1 MSLIEYLHGL
11 PTPERGNERR
21 QFAGQARRAA
31 LVLALAALLTGR
43 SEAAPTHQKK
53 HRHGEAERAQAEKP
67 PSGPL
72 MIIVSIGSQHVSL
85 YADGAFVARGPVS
98 TGMHG
103 HPTPVGVFSVIQKDR
118 YHHSNIYS
126 AAPMPYMQR
135 ITWSGVAIHQGVLP
149 GYPASH
155 GCIRTST
162 DFAVRLWGITKLGVR
177 VIVSRN
183 DIAPASIAN
192 PHLFALRS
200 DPPPDVQPEPA
211 VMRSQMPPGGVVP
224 AADRVLA
231 DGENFNNPLELRGS
245 EPAATPAAQP
255 AAAEAAAPAPIDA
268 AKAAADAAML
278 ADTPRKPGL
287 VSVFVSKKT
296 GRLYVRQ
303 NNQPLFDVPVEI
315 RDPDRPLGTHVFT
328 ALEPEKDGKNMR
340 WSVVT
345 MAGEAPAAAEH
356 AVHHGRKSRLEREA
370 DIPVQKSSASAADAL
385 NRIDMPQ
392 EAVERISEMLTP
404 GSSLII
410 SDQPMSGETGRDTDF
425 IILTH

>member
-1 MSLIEYLHGL
+1 VALI
-11 PTPERGNERR
+11 
-21 QFAGQARRAA
+21 
-31 LVLALAALLTGR
+31 ALLAGR
-43 SEAAPTHQKK
+43 AEALPAQKK
-53 HRHGEAERAQAEKP
+53 HRHGEAANRAQAEKP
-67 PSGPL
+67 PAGPL

-103 HPTPVGVFSVIQKDR
+103 HPTPVGVFTVIQKDR
-118 YHHSNIYS
+118 YHRSNIYS

-162 DFAVRLWGITKLGVR
+162 DFAVRLWGTTKLGTR

-183 DIAPASIAN
+183 DVTPASIAN

-200 DPPPDVQPEPA
+200 DPTPGLKPEPVA
-211 VMRSQMPPGGVVP
+211 MRADTPPGGVVP
-224 AADRVLA
+224 AVERVVS
-231 DGENFNNPLELRGS
+231 DGGPSSNPLELRGS
-245 EPAATPAAQP
+245 DAGNTPP
-255 AAAEAAAPAPIDA
+255 AAAPEAAAPAAAQPVAVAAAEPPAPAPIDE

-278 ADTPRKPGL
+278 AEAPRKPGTI
-287 VSVFVSKKT
+287 SVFVSRKT

-303 NNQPLFDVPVEI
+303 NYQPLFDVPVEI

-328 ALEPEKDGKNMR
+328 ALDVDKDGTTLR

-345 MAGEAPAAAEH
+345 MRDEAAPRAE
-356 AVHHGRKSRLEREA
+356 VSTHHGRKSRHEREREE
-370 DIPVQKSSASAADAL
+370 IVEQRPSSSAAEAL
-385 NRIDMPQ
+385 NRVDMPT
-392 EAVERISEMLTP
+392 EAVERISEMMSP

-425 IILTH
+425 IVLTH

>member
-1 MSLIEYLHGL
+1 MCLTEYVHGL
-11 PTPERGNERR
+11 PVPERGSDKRR
-21 QFAGQARRAA
+21 QFAAQASRAV
-31 LVLALAALLTGR
+31 LVLALGALLAGR
-43 SEAAPTHQKK
+43 SEAAPTYAKK
-53 HRHGEAERAQAEKP
+53 HRHGEANRVQAEKP
-67 PSGPL
+67 PTGPL

-103 HPTPVGVFSVIQKDR
+103 HPTPVGVFTVIQKDR
-118 YHHSNIYS
+118 YHRSNIYS

-177 VIVSRN
+177 VIVSRG
-183 DIAPASIAN
+183 DVAPAAIAN
-192 PHLFALRS
+192 PHLFALRA
-200 DPPPDVQPEPA
+200 DPPPDVKPEPA
-211 VMRSQMPPGGVVP
+211 VMRSDVPPGGVVP
-224 AADRVLA
+224 AADRVFA
-231 DGENFNNPLELRGS
+231 DGNAVKNPLELRGS
-245 EPAATPAAQP
+245 EPAAAAPAEP
-255 AAAEAAAPAPIDA
+255 AGPAPIDA
-268 AKAAADAAML
+268 TKAAADAAML
-278 ADTPRKPGL
+278 LEQPRKGGI
-287 VSVFVSKKT
+287 SVFVSKKT

-303 NNQPLFDVPVEI
+303 NYQPLFDVPVEI

-328 ALEPEKDGKNMR
+328 ALELEKDGKNMR
-340 WSVVT
+340 WSVVSIP
-345 MAGEAPAAAEH
+345 GQAPVAAERP
-356 AVHHGRKSRLEREA
+356 VHHGRKSRLEREVVVA
-370 DIPVQKSSASAADAL
+370 EQKPSASAGDAL

-392 EAVERISEMLTP
+392 EAVERISELLTP

-410 SDQPMSGETGRDTDF
+410 SDQPMSDETGRDTDF